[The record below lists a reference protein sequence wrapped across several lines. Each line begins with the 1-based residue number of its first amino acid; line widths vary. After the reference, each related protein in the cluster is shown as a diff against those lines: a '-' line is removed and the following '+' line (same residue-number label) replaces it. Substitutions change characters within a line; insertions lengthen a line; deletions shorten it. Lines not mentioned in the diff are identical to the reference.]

1 MNYLQLKEGD
11 LRLSNSDNNPQL
23 KSDKILPF
31 GRIFFWQP
39 FPYFCALLEEAGES
53 MKKIDFQKLILFEN
67 TDYLVIN
74 KPPYLSSLDDRHEA
88 QNILDLAK
96 AHTPDSQLCHRLDKE
111 TSGCLVIAKNP
122 EAYRHL
128 AMQFES
134 RKVDKV
140 YHAVVEGIKEFSNV
154 LVDRNL
160 LANNKGIAKV
170 SKEGK
175 PAKTIF
181 NTLKT
186 YYAHTLVECK
196 PITGRLHQIRVHLAY
211 LKAPICGDTLYG
223 GNPLYLSSLKRRF
236 NLKKDTEELPI
247 MQRVSLHAYSIGFE
261 GLDGTLLKIIAPYPK
276 DFQVLVNQLEKTA

>member
-1 MNYLQLKEGD
+1 
-11 LRLSNSDNNPQL
+11 
-23 KSDKILPF
+23 
-31 GRIFFWQP
+31 
-39 FPYFCALLEEAGES
+39 
-53 MKKIDFQKLILFEN
+53 MKKVDFQKLILFEN
-67 TDYLVIN
+67 ADYLVIN

-96 AHTPDSQLCHRLDKE
+96 DYTADAQLCHRLDKE

-128 AMQFES
+128 AIQFEN
-134 RKVDKV
+134 RKVSKI
-140 YHAVVEGIKEFSNV
+140 YHAVVEGIKEYEEL

-160 LANNKGIAKV
+160 VASAKGVAKV

-175 PAKTIF
+175 PAQTVF

-186 YYAHTLVECK
+186 YRAHSLIECK
-196 PITGRLHQIRVHLAY
+196 PITGRLHQIRIHLAY
-211 LKAPICGDTLYG
+211 LKSPICGDELYG

-247 MQRVSLHAYSIGFE
+247 MQRVSLHAFSIGFE
-261 GLDGTLLKIIAPYPK
+261 GLDGKEIFVEAPYPK
-276 DFQVLVNQLEKTA
+276 DFQVLIHQLEKNT

>member
-1 MNYLQLKEGD
+1 
-11 LRLSNSDNNPQL
+11 
-23 KSDKILPF
+23 
-31 GRIFFWQP
+31 
-39 FPYFCALLEEAGES
+39 
-53 MKKIDFQKLILFEN
+53 MKKVDFENLILFEN
-67 TDYLVIN
+67 EDYLVIN

-122 EAYRHL
+122 VAYRHL

-134 RKVDKV
+134 RKVNKI
-140 YHAVVEGIKEFSNV
+140 YHAVVEGIKEFSNE

-160 LANNKGIAKV
+160 SSTNKGVAKV

-175 PAKTIF
+175 SAQTIF

-211 LKAPICGDTLYG
+211 LKSPICGDILYG
-223 GNPLYLSSLKRRF
+223 GNHLYLSSIKRRF
-236 NLKKDTEELPI
+236 NLKKETEELPI
-247 MQRVSLHAYSIGFE
+247 MQRVSLHAYSIGFK
-261 GLDGTLLKIIAPYPK
+261 GLDNTEIFVNAPYPK
-276 DFQVLVNQLEKTA
+276 DFKVLVTQLEKTN

>member
-1 MNYLQLKEGD
+1 
-11 LRLSNSDNNPQL
+11 
-23 KSDKILPF
+23 
-31 GRIFFWQP
+31 
-39 FPYFCALLEEAGES
+39 
-53 MKKIDFQKLILFEN
+53 MKKVDFDNLILFEN
-67 TDYLVIN
+67 EDYLVIN

-122 EAYRHL
+122 AAYRHL

-134 RKVDKV
+134 RKVNKV
-140 YHAVVEGIKEFSNV
+140 YHAVVEGIKEFSDE

-160 LANNKGIAKV
+160 AANNKGIAKV
-170 SKEGK
+170 SKDGK
-175 PAKTIF
+175 PAQTIF

-211 LKAPICGDTLYG
+211 LKSPICGDTLYG
-223 GNPLYLSSLKRRF
+223 GNPLYLSSIKRRF
-236 NLKKDTEELPI
+236 NLKKETEELPI
-247 MQRVSLHAYSIGFE
+247 MQRVSLHAYSIGFQ
-261 GLDGTLLKIIAPYPK
+261 GLDGADLFINAPYPK
-276 DFQVLVNQLEKTA
+276 DFKVLVTQLEKTS